1 MPQRLFCEPT
11 FASYRTPS
19 YEFERRT
26 ETRRSQDA
34 VDVGSDARR
43 QTRRCTVRCTPPG
56 TATPTSG
63 GEPSI
68 SPIGSLFAMP
78 LFPWGWQAST
88 LRRRGWPQRR
98 GKVKLQ
104 RGGKAEFESWAD
116 PLPQAFV
123 CTATPAAGQGKFG
136 APPQRRPL
144 QNAHCHFHCFW
155 DERPPERPG
164 KQSAQNAAPRMS
176 GGVITISSDKI
187 TRRCPSSGTQPPLQQ
202 MRAPTPQAQTNGN
215 TQQPLSGCPQTS
227 K

>member
-1 MPQRLFCEPT
+1 MPQRLFCEPA

-136 APPQRRPL
+136 APP
-144 QNAHCHFHCFW
+144 N
-155 DERPPERPG
+155 G
-164 KQSAQNAAPRMS
+164 APYKTHI
-176 GGVITISSDKI
+176 VIFTV
-187 TRRCPSSGTQPPLQQ
+187 SGTSDRRNA
-202 MRAPTPQAQTNGN
+202 RANSRHKTLLRA
-215 TQQPLSGCPQTS
+215 
-227 K
+227 